1 MKERQ
6 EIELTAQRATLQE
19 QRQYID
25 ILDTA
30 LSKAQENVVR
40 VEKEHSER
48 VSAGRGEGE
57 RPARKEHSERVSA
70 GRGEGERSARKEH
83 SERVS
88 AGRGEGD
95 RSARKRESCEMDVRM
110 SEGHGRSR

>member
-30 LSKAQENVVR
+30 LTKAQENVVR
-40 VEKEHSER
+40 VEKDHSER
-48 VSAGRGEGE
+48 VSRRRRFNIAGSSLMVDSGWLSGIICMGQSLMVVNEGSLE
-57 RPARKEHSERVSA
+57 YMNGSVLTVD
-70 GRGEGERSARKEH
+70 GGWLT
-83 SERVS
+83 
-88 AGRGEGD
+88 
-95 RSARKRESCEMDVRM
+95 
-110 SEGHGRSR
+110 